1 MWGQDCSQREMRSY
15 GSRGPGNSSLGPSF
29 SSGPGQGLEPM
40 SITMCS
46 EALPSPLP
54 LEETVTLLRPVTE
67 TMAGSTPP
75 SLILHQDVGK
85 KPRRLFFRET
95 LLAAFQPQGH
105 LGDAKAECS
114 LFSYSE

>member
-1 MWGQDCSQREMRSY
+1 
-15 GSRGPGNSSLGPSF
+15 
-29 SSGPGQGLEPM
+29 M

-85 KPRRLFFRET
+85 KPRRLFSGRPF
-95 LLAAFQPQGH
+95 LLH
-105 LGDAKAECS
+105 SS
-114 LFSYSE
+114 LKDT